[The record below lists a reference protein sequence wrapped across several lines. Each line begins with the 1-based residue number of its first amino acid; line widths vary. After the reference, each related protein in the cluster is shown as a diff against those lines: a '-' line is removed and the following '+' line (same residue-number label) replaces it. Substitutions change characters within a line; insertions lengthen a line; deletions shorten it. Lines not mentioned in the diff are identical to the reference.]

1 MNAYEV
7 IQNLAIGVVS
17 GIFSGVIVSMVFY
30 ILGNYQNEIEDA
42 KRILMPLYEV
52 VVLEKAVQ
60 KYGIKNS
67 KECIQIIKKG
77 VDEVASNLDPNIYN
91 YSLRRI
97 MFDINEIIT
106 NGPYYKR
113 DGAELIFA
121 ENKLHD
127 FAIAMQPQLDSLIQY
142 ERDFRKG
149 FTERIIKS
157 KFMLIMGGVV
167 IAMVAV
173 IVIA

>member
-60 KYGIKNS
+60 K
-67 KECIQIIKKG
+67 
-77 VDEVASNLDPNIYN
+77 L
-91 YSLRRI
+91 
-97 MFDINEIIT
+97 
-106 NGPYYKR
+106 
-113 DGAELIFA
+113 
-121 ENKLHD
+121 
-127 FAIAMQPQLDSLIQY
+127 SLIH
-142 ERDFRKG
+142 
-149 FTERIIKS
+149 I
-157 KFMLIMGGVV
+157 
-167 IAMVAV
+167 
-173 IVIA
+173 

>member
-67 KECIQIIKKG
+67 KECIQII
-77 VDEVASNLDPNIYN
+77 SINL
-91 YSLRRI
+91 LL
-97 MFDINEIIT
+97 IILSVK
-106 NGPYYKR
+106 PF
-113 DGAELIFA
+113 L
-121 ENKLHD
+121 
-127 FAIAMQPQLDSLIQY
+127 
-142 ERDFRKG
+142 
-149 FTERIIKS
+149 KS
-157 KFMLIMGGVV
+157 RSY
-167 IAMVAV
+167 
-173 IVIA
+173 

>member
-1 MNAYEV
+1 MNACEV

-52 VVLEKAVQ
+52 VVLEKAVH
-60 KYGIKNS
+60 GIKNS
-67 KECIQIIKKG
+67 KECIQIIKKD
-77 VDEVASNLDPNIYN
+77 VDEIASNLDPSIYN
-91 YSLRRI
+91 YNLKRI
-97 MFDINEIIT
+97 MSDINEIIT
-106 NGPYYKR
+106 NGQYYKR
-113 DGAELIFA
+113 DGAELIFD

-142 ERDFRKG
+142 ERDFRKS
-149 FTERIIKS
+149 FTERIIKN
-157 KFMLIMGGVV
+157 KFMLIMGGIV
-167 IAMVAV
+167 IVMVAV